1 MNNLKLNTQL
11 YASYGLILLLLLVI
25 SITSYMGFNK
35 VNDGFVEYR
44 GLARDTNLV
53 GRVQANMLTMR
64 LAVLNYINTQSQTST
79 KQYNK
84 RKEKMRAFL
93 KEAQVEIQQPDRAAL
108 VKKITVD
115 ISNYETGFIEVTQ
128 LFAQRNNIVDTQ
140 LNPNGLAMR
149 KALSQIIIS
158 AYNDKDSEASFLA
171 AQLQEHLLLA
181 RLYVNKYLV
190 TNKKDDAQRAKKELL
205 SLMPTFLTQLDDSL
219 QSISR
224 RELLNTIKQTHRLYV
239 EAFESVESVITKRND
254 YINNTL
260 NTIGPMVAKNIEEV
274 KLSVKSDQDELGPKV
289 QNDTEMGLFVIIIV
303 SVIAFGLGIIVVV
316 LMPRIIRQPIGGE
329 PKEIEALVNI
339 IANGDLSNVPE
350 LDDDSIGIYRS
361 MLIMANNL
369 QSIITDIN
377 ESSSQLLELSDQL
390 SHSST
395 KVDNSSKSQM
405 LQLEDVAT
413 AMNEM
418 TSTVADVAQN
428 AIEASNSS
436 NDASNSSG
444 QGLKLVSEMHS
455 EINELVSNI
464 SQVQSVITNVQNET
478 ENVGGILDVI
488 RGIADQ
494 TNLLALNAA
503 IEAARAG
510 EHGRGFAVVA
520 DEVRTLATK
529 TQESTNEIQSM
540 IETLQEQAAQ
550 SVSLMSDN
558 ASGAE
563 QTLIKSNEAS
573 RALVLIEQEIHSIQD
588 MNNQIATAAGQ
599 QSNVAV
605 EINENVVGVNN
616 LAASTTKDV
625 QENVKTADSLHMM
638 ANRLGEAIKM
648 FKV

>member
-1 MNNLKLNTQL
+1 
-11 YASYGLILLLLLVI
+11 
-25 SITSYMGFNK
+25 MGFNK